1 MNKKYLSLY
10 VMYITVIVLP
20 EMTAVQL
27 KFSKEMLEAIDMT
40 VKIGQAVNR
49 SDFIRRA
56 VAEKLAE
63 LTVTSEMKKRKL

>member
-1 MNKKYLSLY
+1 MG
-10 VMYITVIVLP
+10 
-20 EMTAVQL
+20 EMKAIQM
-27 KFSKEMLEAIDMT
+27 KFSEEMLEAMDIA

-63 LTVTSEMKKRKL
+63 LTVTTEMKKRKLK

>member
-1 MNKKYLSLY
+1 MS
-10 VMYITVIVLP
+10 
-20 EMTAVQL
+20 EMISIQM
-27 KFSKEMLEAIDMT
+27 KFSEEMLEAINIA

-63 LTVTSEMKKRKL
+63 ITVTTEMKKRKLS

>member
-1 MNKKYLSLY
+1 MS
-10 VMYITVIVLP
+10 
-20 EMTAVQL
+20 EMKAIQM
-27 KFSKEMLEAIDMT
+27 KFSEEMLEAMDIA

-63 LTVTSEMKKRKL
+63 ITVTGEMKKRKL